1 LPASLSRQAPDSSRL
16 KDVTVTLYT
25 YFRSSAA
32 YRVRIAFNLKGLS
45 YDSKAIHLQKEGGQ
59 NLKPEYRAINPQMRV
74 PALRLDSGEILT
86 QSLAI
91 IEYLDE
97 FHPQP
102 PLLPRDP
109 LDRARV
115 RALAQLIACEIHPL
129 NNLAPLRYL
138 KNELG
143 QDQAKIDAWYH
154 HWVIA
159 GFDALETML
168 RSGPYAYGTDVTL
181 ADICLVPQVANA
193 RRLKV
198 PLDRYPKIVAVDAAC
213 AKLPAFEQARPE
225 NQPDAE

>member
-1 LPASLSRQAPDSSRL
+1 V
-16 KDVTVTLYT
+16 KLYS

-32 YRVRIAFNLKGLS
+32 YRVRIAFNLKGLG
-45 YDSKAIHLQKEGGQ
+45 YETVPIHLQKEGGQ

-74 PALRLDSGEILT
+74 PTLKLDSGELLT

-97 FHPQP
+97 VHPHP

-109 LDRARV
+109 VDRAQV
-115 RALAQLIACEIHPL
+115 RALAQLIACDIHPI
-129 NNLAPLRYL
+129 NNLGPLRYL

-143 QDQAKIDAWYH
+143 HDQAKIDAWYH
-154 HWVIA
+154 HWVIL
-159 GFDALETML
+159 GFEALEAMV
-168 RSGPYAYGTDVTL
+168 RPGPYAFGTEVSI

-198 PLDRYPKIVAVDAAC
+198 PLERFPKIVAIDAAC
-213 AKLPAFEQARPE
+213 AQLAAFDKARPE